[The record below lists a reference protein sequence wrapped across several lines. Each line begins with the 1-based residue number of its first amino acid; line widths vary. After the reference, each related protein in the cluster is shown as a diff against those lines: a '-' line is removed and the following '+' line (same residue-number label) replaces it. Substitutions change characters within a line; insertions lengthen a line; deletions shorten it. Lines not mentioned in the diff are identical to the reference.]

1 MQHRY
6 ALLSVQNWNTYMN
19 TLYNAVSFAANI
31 ISLTLPGIVADVY
44 PDPKDDV
51 TVLKLFTRVFGGT
64 LGTIPFT
71 GALGG
76 AATVVSG
83 TTMLVSGSLIP
94 PEPEDRFLAWTNVA
108 SSMGILVQ
116 SWQSSISS
124 SFQDTIE
131 AQASATNGIVPLVG
145 DGKFLGTS
153 QNVTQAEMQ
162 EQVVK
167 SLELYAMGLALQAQR
182 AFVFRSQLWREDIGC
197 REAGRETAC
206 VQEEDGKWRS
216 YSLVRPKNGDEVTT
230 MEDVAATM
238 QDKYGMTKQQ
248 MFKDVSDCFDDAG
261 GAQLVYPFG
270 DFLPLDSSQKCIF
283 HLQVCTNMLVDDQSI
298 MEQCKD
304 QGLSL

>member
-1 MQHRY
+1 
-6 ALLSVQNWNTYMN
+6 MN

-71 GALGG
+71 GAIGG

-131 AQASATNGIVPLVG
+131 AQASATNGIVPLVS

-162 EQVVK
+162 EQAVK

-206 VQEEDGKWRS
+206 VQEEDGQWRS

-230 MEDVAATM
+230 MEGVAATM

-261 GAQLVYPFG
+261 GVQLVYPFG

>member
-1 MQHRY
+1 M
-6 ALLSVQNWNTYMN
+6 
-19 TLYNAVSFAANI
+19 
-31 ISLTLPGIVADVY
+31 ADVY

-51 TVLKLFTRVFGGT
+51 TVLKLFTRVFGST

-71 GALGG
+71 GALGS
-76 AATVVSG
+76 AATVVSE
-83 TTMLVSGSLIP
+83 TAMLVSGSLIP

-131 AQASATNGIVPLVG
+131 AQASATNGIVPLVS

-206 VQEEDGKWRS
+206 VQEEDGQWRS

-261 GAQLVYPFG
+261 GVQLVYPFG

-298 MEQCKD
+298 MEQCKG